1 MKKFGILIF
10 ITAIILGIFVTSFFS
25 IGQAAKPFFNLSFN
39 KKTKGSGKVATD
51 VRDLRDFKG
60 IDVSGVFQVEIT
72 SQKDFEVEIEADD
85 NLLPL
90 IKTEVRGGV
99 LHIETEG
106 RISTDNGL
114 KIRISAPDI
123 NDIDASGVAKVN
135 LSSIK
140 TDELRIHT
148 SGASKINVNGEA
160 AKLFVKVSG
169 ASNIEAADLK
179 AVDADIDASGA
190 SSVSV
195 FATGELLTDASG
207 ASKIRYSG
215 SPKSVEK
222 RSSGASSVRE
232 N

>member
-72 SQKDFEVEIEADD
+72 SQKDFGVEVEADD

-148 SGASKINVNGEA
+148 SGASKIKVNGEA